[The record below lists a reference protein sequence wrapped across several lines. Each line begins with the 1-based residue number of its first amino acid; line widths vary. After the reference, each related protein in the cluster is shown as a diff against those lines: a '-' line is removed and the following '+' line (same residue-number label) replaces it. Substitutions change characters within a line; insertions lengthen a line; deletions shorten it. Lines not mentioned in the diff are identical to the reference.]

1 MRTFSKQASILATVA
16 ILGAAST
23 ACWAQDSGAAAPKSE
38 AATPDSGAA
47 APDSGAAASNSET
60 AVPKW
65 EIGVLGGGGFYNS
78 ASVSSPAGSGNAG
91 IKNGLAVGAFVGND
105 MYKLLG
111 GELRYEFLP
120 GDLKVSSGGS
130 TATFTGQAQAI
141 HYDFLLHFAPASSR
155 IRPFVSAGAGV
166 KLYQGTGKATITQ
179 PLSNLALLT
188 NTHEIAAL
196 GVFGGGVKAQITPH
210 FVLRFE
216 VQDFFTPFPRQVIAP
231 APGAK
236 ISGFLNDIVFLAG
249 LGITF

>member
-1 MRTFSKQASILATVA
+1 MRTFSRQASILATLA

-23 ACWAQDSGAAAPKSE
+23 ACLAQDQAPAAAVPNSE
-38 AATPDSGAA
+38 A
-47 APDSGAAASNSET
+47 

-65 EIGVLGGGGFYNS
+65 EIGALGGGGFYNS
-78 ASVSSPAGSGNAG
+78 ASVSSPAGSGAAG
-91 IKNGLAVGAFVGND
+91 IKNGLAVGAYVGNN

-120 GDLKVSSGGS
+120 GDLKVSSGG
-130 TATFTGQAQAI
+130 TQATFTGQAQAM
-141 HYDFLLHFAPASSR
+141 HYDFLVHFTPAGSR

-166 KLYQGTGKATITQ
+166 KLYQGTAKATVTQ

-188 NTHEIAAL
+188 NTHQIAGL
-196 GVFGGGVKAQITPH
+196 GVFGGGVKAQISSH

-216 VQDFFTPFPRQVIAP
+216 VQDFLTPFPRQVIAP

-236 ISGFLNDIVFLAG
+236 ISGLLSEIVFLMG
-249 LGITF
+249 IGITF

>member
-38 AATPDSGAA
+38 AATPN
-47 APDSGAAASNSET
+47 SGAAASNSET

-65 EIGVLGGGGFYNS
+65 EIGVLGGAGFYNS
-78 ASVSSPAGSGNAG
+78 ASVSSPGGSGNAG

-130 TATFTGQAQAI
+130 LATFTGQAQAL
-141 HYDFLLHFAPASSR
+141 HYDFLVHLTPAGSR

-166 KLYQGTGKATITQ
+166 KLYQGTGKATTTQ
-179 PLSNLALLT
+179 ALSSLALLT

-216 VQDFFTPFPRQVIAP
+216 VQDFLTPFPRQVIAP